1 MMGQAILTRHR
12 RIYRGTC
19 HLMDF
24 ICGPLSQRS
33 YNFARFGARLS
44 GPEWTRVSL
53 AIANIF
59 IVVNFSLLFLPLTRR
74 QWSWIWMWMW
84 VRL

>member
-1 MMGQAILTRHR
+1 V
-12 RIYRGTC
+12 
-19 HLMDF
+19 F
-24 ICGPLSQRS
+24 
-33 YNFARFGARLS
+33 
-44 GPEWTRVSL
+44 L

-84 VRL
+84 VRLWLN